1 MLQKIH
7 QFLNYHR
14 VEAAVAMGVLR
25 SIPIKG
31 NKNRTDVTM
40 TKFLPWSVEN
50 KHVESLLFQNN
61 TTEMT

>member
-31 NKNRTDVTM
+31 NKNCTDVM

-50 KHVESLLFQNN
+50 KHVESLLFQNGI
-61 TTEMT
+61 TEMT